1 MTTLPPKFHPSS
13 PNAHAGGDY
22 YDKHL
27 FGNHLYLV
35 IAELPTAYLEAM
47 IARDKLDHPKT
58 APSVAT
64 LKAVLKECAAHTT
77 TRADRRIGYRV
88 EPYVAETIEQLSGY
102 LGYDDA
108 ESRASGRIGGRDAIK
123 NALATLERA
132 GLVVTLKRGAKGM
145 ATMRQVR
152 LPDPAELAPYLTG
165 RVMPRY
171 VLSVELDL
179 GGIEIDHS
187 GKETEHSGKQ
197 VDHSG
202 TRPATPSSYQDLSK
216 LHQAPR
222 VNVEKVGNQ
231 TQTMPRKYDAVTA
244 EQLRKQGYPKSLIEK
259 MLGKPP
265 TDDDQL

>member
-1 MTTLPPKFHPSS
+1 MNTLPPKFHPSS
-13 PNAHAGGDY
+13 PNAYPGGDY
-22 YDKHL
+22 YDDYLFGIHL
-27 FGNHLYLV
+27 FFV
-35 IAELPTAYLEAM
+35 IAELPTAYLEAV

-108 ESRASGRIGGRDAIK
+108 ESRANGRIGGRDAIK
-123 NALATLERA
+123 NALGTLERA

-179 GGIEIDHS
+179 GGLATDLGGIETDL
-187 GKETEHSGKQ
+187 GGKQ
-197 VDHSG
+197 VDRSG

-222 VNVEKVGNQ
+222 VNVEKVENE
-231 TQTMPRKYDAVTA
+231 TQTMPRNYDAVTA
-244 EQLRKQGYPKSLIEK
+244 EQLRKQGHPQHLIDI
-259 MLGKPP
+259 MCGKPP